1 VQEVASAEDQVR
13 VEDCPVVIDLGLAKR
28 PTVGAGGGGA
38 AKEPAVQGVSA
49 APIAP
54 QQVLKLSPLTGE
66 EGFELS
72 P

>member
-1 VQEVASAEDQVR
+1 VR
-13 VEDCPVVIDLGLAKR
+13 
-28 PTVGAGGGGA
+28 
-38 AKEPAVQGVSA
+38 GVRA

>member
-1 VQEVASAEDQVR
+1 MLDVVSVEDQVS
-13 VEDCPVVIDLGLAKR
+13 VEDWPRLIDLGLADKEAV
-28 PTVGAGGGGA
+28 VGAGGVV
-38 AKEPAVQGVSA
+38 KEPAVRGVRA